1 MKRTLLST
9 PLLLLVGLCGP
20 SAHAA
25 CTQYTPSSTLIAPA
39 NGSTYDAVY
48 PSTTAQ
54 VPASVTNQWV
64 DISGDPNTVITLRY
78 SMSDFATQRLNGGNS
93 NPTYIAHDWAGP
105 LQIGTDKTGHW
116 HRNVNNNSSGS
127 LSANFNAAPGGYS
140 FTGGSILE
148 DSSGNQTVSIQSV
161 TFTVNGPTV

>member
-9 PLLLLVGLCGP
+9 PLLLLAGLCGP

-25 CTQYTPSSTLIAPA
+25 YTIYTPSSTLVAPA
-39 NGSTYDAVY
+39 NNSIYTVEYGN
-48 PSTTAQ
+48 TTAQ

-64 DISGDPNTVITLRY
+64 DVSGDPNTIITLRY

-93 NPTYIAHDWAGP
+93 NPTYVAHDWAGP
-105 LQIGTDKTGHW
+105 LQIGIDKTGHW

-127 LSANFNAAPGGYS
+127 LSANFSAAPGGYS

-148 DSSGNQTVSIQSV
+148 DSSGSQYVSIQSV
-161 TFTVNGPTV
+161 EFTVTGPLV